1 MCGFYLIVARL
12 GDATSA
18 FRPACLV
25 QAHAFALHD
34 DSGTCPP
41 LLMSLWLG
49 SVLSARV
56 DYLRLIV
63 SLGRNAPPHCDGW
76 RKRWDSNP
84 RYALTHGGFQDR
96 CLKPLGHP
104 SSSVPSVDSLA
115 PFPPSRL
122 SGQAH
127 PQPAGEILNE
137 LPGHAPASPAT
148 GDAPF
153 HCGGAQLFLANGQG
167 IGSGI
172 AFDHCKKDVLA

>member
-25 QAHAFALHD
+25 QGHAFALHD
-34 DSGTCPP
+34 DGGTCRP

-56 DYLRLIV
+56 DYLRLSV
-63 SLGRNAPPHCDGW
+63 SSGRNAPPHCDGW

-104 SSSVPSVDSLA
+104 SFNGPVSAQRRHGVKRTPSWPARSWMNCQA
-115 PFPPSRL
+115 TRPERPPRVTDHSTAAARNASWVMGRL
-122 SGQAH
+122 NA
-127 PQPAGEILNE
+127 A
-137 LPGHAPASPAT
+137 A
-148 GDAPF
+148 
-153 HCGGAQLFLANGQG
+153 
-167 IGSGI
+167 
-172 AFDHCKKDVLA
+172 